1 MKSQIK
7 KLPKSQVELEIE
19 ISPEEFDKYINQ
31 TILDLAKNA
40 EVEGFRKGK
49 APVELAKQRIGEQ
62 KILIEAAESA
72 IKDNYV
78 KAVQENKIEP
88 ISHPE
93 VEIIKMAK
101 GNPFVFKVKVYLL
114 PQVELPDYKKIASK
128 IKKNEINVTEKEI
141 EETLEWAKKS
151 RTKLT
156 LKDGAA
162 ENGDFVDIEYWIS
175 EEGSPVA
182 PQNIKDAFILGEG
195 RLLADFEKEII
206 GMKAGEEKDDIAF
219 AVPEDCVQKEMAGKK
234 VKSKIKLNS
243 VQNIELPEINDEF
256 AKAAGNFKDLAE
268 FRRSISEGIKEEK
281 EHYERHRLRD
291 EILDKI
297 CKEIKWDIPDFLV
310 QEEQKRL
317 VQDLKDRV
325 FRDLKVPFEEYLKGM
340 QKTEKEVLDSF
351 KPQAE
356 NRTKSFLVLRNIQ
369 ESEKIL
375 ASPQEI
381 EEETNK
387 MLRHYKNEK
396 MAGKDLDLE
405 RAKLY
410 TEERIKEE
418 KVFKLLESFAR

>member
-297 CKEIKWDIPDFLV
+297 CKEIKWDIPDFFV
-310 QEEQKRL
+310 QE
-317 VQDLKDRV
+317 
-325 FRDLKVPFEEYLKGM
+325 
-340 QKTEKEVLDSF
+340 
-351 KPQAE
+351 
-356 NRTKSFLVLRNIQ
+356 
-369 ESEKIL
+369 
-375 ASPQEI
+375 
-381 EEETNK
+381 
-387 MLRHYKNEK
+387 
-396 MAGKDLDLE
+396 
-405 RAKLY
+405 
-410 TEERIKEE
+410 
-418 KVFKLLESFAR
+418 